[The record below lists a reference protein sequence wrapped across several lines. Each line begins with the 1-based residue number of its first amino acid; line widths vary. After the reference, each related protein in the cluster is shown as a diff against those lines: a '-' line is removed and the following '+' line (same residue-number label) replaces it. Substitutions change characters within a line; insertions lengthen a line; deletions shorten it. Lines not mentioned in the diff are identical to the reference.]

1 MESKNMAQQ
10 SEMIKTLIAE
20 IKPQDELYKQQTTTM
35 MAVEWLFSQ
44 IPFEWSSGRD
54 AYEALA
60 IAKQMEKEQI
70 IKAWIDAERYN
81 DSISKPLAEEY
92 YNETYGKG

>member
-1 MESKNMAQQ
+1 MAQQ
-10 SEMIKTLIAE
+10 T
-20 IKPQDELYKQQTTTM
+20 
-35 MAVEWLFSQ
+35 AVEWLFSQ

-70 IKAWIDAERYN
+70 SQGYVSGLIDGMN
-81 DSISKPLAEEY
+81 QQPKEY
-92 YNETYGKG
+92 YNETYGNK